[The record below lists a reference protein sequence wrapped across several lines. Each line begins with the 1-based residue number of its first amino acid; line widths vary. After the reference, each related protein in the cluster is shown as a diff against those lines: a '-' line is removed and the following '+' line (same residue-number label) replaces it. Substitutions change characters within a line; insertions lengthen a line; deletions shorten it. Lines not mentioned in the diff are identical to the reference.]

1 MTFLSVTK
9 WALPSGATIT
19 KFHYQ
24 ENVPKAVNYFRKKL
38 HHRCFTKSKIYIC
51 LECDSLFGSCILQWL
66 SFKKNKLIA
75 VILYSERVVI
85 SSSPI
90 FFWLPKISLLLLW
103 YKKSV
108 KSSRGFQ
115 KYFLAIVLMFL

>member
-1 MTFLSVTK
+1 MTFLSLMK
-9 WALPSGATIT
+9 WALLSGATIT

-38 HHRCFTKSKIYIC
+38 HYRCFTRSKIYIC
-51 LECDSLFGSCILQWL
+51 LECDSFFGSCILQWL
-66 SFKKNKLIA
+66 SFKKKLIA
-75 VILYSERVVI
+75 VIMYSERVVI

-90 FFWLPKISLLLLW
+90 CFWLPKISLLLLW
-103 YKKSV
+103 YKKSL